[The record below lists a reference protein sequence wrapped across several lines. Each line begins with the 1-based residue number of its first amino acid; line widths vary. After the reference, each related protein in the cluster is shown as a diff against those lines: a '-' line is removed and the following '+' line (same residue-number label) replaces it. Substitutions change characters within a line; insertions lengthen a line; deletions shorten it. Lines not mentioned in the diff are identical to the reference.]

1 MNRASTII
9 LTSTIALVFLLVAHV
24 LIGKVSIPVSEVFSI
39 LRGQKAN
46 EVHSFIL
53 LHSRIPTAICALL
66 AGGALSV
73 AGLYMQTLFRNPVA
87 GPYILGITSGSSLVV
102 AFFIMG
108 ASSLGIS
115 FSKISLL
122 DNSVLVFASLIGSF
136 FFSMIIL
143 WFSMKVRSVTTVLI
157 IGLMLSSGAS
167 AIISLLESMAN
178 KSSLQTFTFWS
189 FGSFAGIN
197 YLQLGIMAAIIVLAL
212 ALSLSQ
218 LKGLNVYIGGEIYA
232 QSLGINIKQL
242 KIISIISTALLAG
255 VVTSYCGP
263 IGFVGLAVP
272 HLSRYLMKTS
282 NHIVLLPICFIL
294 GAIVCLLCS
303 MIASLPFFDTQIPVN
318 IITSLIGSPVM
329 IYILWNQKNSM
340 QHG

>member
-1 MNRASTII
+1 MMLI
-9 LTSTIALVFLLVAHV
+9 LFISHI
-24 LIGKVSIPVSEVFSI
+24 LIGKVSISVGEILAIIGGEQQNSI
-39 LRGQKAN
+39 HK
-46 EVHSFIL
+46 FIL
-53 LHSRIPTAICALL
+53 LESRIPTAICALL

-108 ASSLGIS
+108 ASSFGIS

-122 DNSVLVFASLIGSF
+122 DNSVLVFASLIGSL

-143 WFSMKVRSVTTVLI
+143 WFSIKVRSVATVLI
-157 IGLMLSSGAS
+157 IGLMLSSGVS
-167 AIISLLESMAN
+167 AVISLMESMAN

-197 YLQLGIMAAIIVLAL
+197 YLQLSIMASIIAL
-212 ALSLSQ
+212 AIVLSLSQ
-218 LKGLNVYIGGEIYA
+218 LKGLNLYIGGEIYA
-232 QSLGINIKQL
+232 QSLGINVKQL

-272 HLSRYLMKTS
+272 HLGRYLMKTS
-282 NHIVLLPICFIL
+282 NHIILLPICFIL

-318 IITSLIGSPVM
+318 IITSLIGAPVV